1 MRSGGLEDGKTY
13 YVITS
18 TSETNLDG
26 DSRLVFGQSFQL
38 AETENKARAGVAIAI
53 DPSQATG
60 NNHSF
65 SALHVLDSGLTT
77 GLGVRAGLEVTDKI
91 STEAGFKGPGTSGN
105 SPLEQYRDFVS
116 TQFADRIF
124 QAFSKDYQAN
134 ANAGGSGAQQTLQVA
149 AAFSFS
155 QSDHR
160 VLSIAG
166 DLADGV
172 NLIDG
177 FSDADET
184 AFETAFDS
192 VEADNSPS
200 SVVLKSKEDL
210 EVTAN
215 ITESIQLSAVSD
227 VSPPK
232 DTKDQK
238 FSPPENAVSAA
249 VIVGLND
256 NQAKAIVQADSDLDA
271 YAATRVVSDVSYPFL
286 TRPDEAIPGNVGE
299 LIDRLKTDGPQFV
312 ETYLDGSLGLA
323 SLLNTWARS
332 NAQADNLSIAGSVNF
347 LDFDNVSRAI
357 LKTGTQINQDPA
369 FRSPNG
375 NETVSVAATNYMQ
388 FLNMTGVFDF
398 VLPSL
403 STSLLD
409 LKIDAN
415 KGSYGLA
422 GSSSKSGGFGGALFL
437 KFLNNSTQG
446 IVEEGVSIYSG
457 DRGGFDMYVE
467 EAILS
472 FAFTQSGTSAGQYGI
487 AGTFAFNQQDSDTL
501 AYIGSGVNITGQ
513 SVSLYS
519 GSRSTHI
526 NWAGSVAT
534 GSNLGFGAT
543 VSINDLNRNTGAIIG
558 AIPADTGSSE
568 AGEQPFGLPTGLNYT
583 TPADL
588 ATSRTNIDVA
598 GDISIDTLA
607 DGQNWAF
614 SVAAAVVRDKATTAQ
629 VGDGSGVATDDA
641 LDGKSLPAAAGAG
654 DNKAIAND
662 QGQQGKFGIGISG
675 DVSLNTLTEN
685 VYGFIFDAGV
695 IHGNRFDIASMNE
708 TEVRSLSGGGGLCQ
722 QQEQHVRRLGGFL

>member
-1 MRSGGLEDGKTY
+1 M
-13 YVITS
+13 
-18 TSETNLDG
+18 
-26 DSRLVFGQSFQL
+26 
-38 AETENKARAGVAIAI
+38 
-53 DPSQATG
+53 
-60 NNHSF
+60 
-65 SALHVLDSGLTT
+65 
-77 GLGVRAGLEVTDKI
+77 
-91 STEAGFKGPGTSGN
+91 GT
-105 SPLEQYRDFVS
+105 
-116 TQFADRIF
+116 
-124 QAFSKDYQAN
+124 K
-134 ANAGGSGAQQTLQVA
+134 
-149 AAFSFS
+149 
-155 QSDHR
+155 
-160 VLSIAG
+160 
-166 DLADGV
+166 
-172 NLIDG
+172 
-177 FSDADET
+177 
-184 AFETAFDS
+184 
-192 VEADNSPS
+192 
-200 SVVLKSKEDL
+200 
-210 EVTAN
+210 
-215 ITESIQLSAVSD
+215 
-227 VSPPK
+227 
-232 DTKDQK
+232 
-238 FSPPENAVSAA
+238 
-249 VIVGLND
+249 
-256 NQAKAIVQADSDLDA
+256 
-271 YAATRVVSDVSYPFL
+271 
-286 TRPDEAIPGNVGE
+286 
-299 LIDRLKTDGPQFV
+299 
-312 ETYLDGSLGLA
+312 
-323 SLLNTWARS
+323 
-332 NAQADNLSIAGSVNF
+332 
-347 LDFDNVSRAI
+347 
-357 LKTGTQINQDPA
+357 
-369 FRSPNG
+369 
-375 NETVSVAATNYMQ
+375 TVSVAATNYMQ

-708 TEVRSLSGGGGLCQ
+708 TEVRSLSGAAAFVSSKNSTSGGLAGSFSSIELNGETKAFIASVALNDLPGLDVDATDVSVMAERTGDIFAISAGGTGAPRQNSVAIAGSVALNTINQQTTAYLEQVDLTAELIEVMADDDSDIRAIGGAISFGGKGGFGAAIAVNRIDSDATAEVLSSTLFHTDDLLVAATNDADIRAITASLGAATKGVGGAGTVSVNIIDSDATAQIVDSTNRDQASLGNIIVKAKDDSQIQSLAGAIGIGKNWRLRRGGGLQRHHQRCPGD
-722 QQEQHVRRLGGFL
+722 H